1 MATIRDIAKMAGVSA
16 STVSRILNNDV
27 SLKTSLETKQKVI
40 ETAKKLNYKK
50 VVKQG
55 KAAFK
60 LGIVQWFSPE
70 QETKDS
76 YYFMIR
82 KGIEDFCIKNC
93 IQIVRAFKSDVNYME
108 QLENVDGLICIG
120 KFSYGEVNKLI
131 KVSKNIVFLD
141 MEVEEYSVTTF
152 SLDFK
157 KAVYDVM
164 EYLEARGH
172 KKIGFLGGKEF
183 VEQGVTFDDDRK
195 KYYLKYCNRHHLDG
209 SQYLKEG
216 MYSVE
221 SGYGMMSELIQEKNI
236 PTAVFAASDHIAI
249 GAMKAI
255 RENGLRIPEDI
266 SIIGFDDVDLCE
278 FTTPVLTTVHAPAY
292 DMGQYGVNFL
302 FASSNLTLST
312 PIKVKMSCEII
323 ERESCKTINS
333 NG

>member
-50 VVKQG
+50 TVKQS

-60 LGIVQWFSPE
+60 LGIIQWFSPE

-93 IQIVRAFKSDVNYME
+93 IQIIRAFKSDVNYME

-120 KFSYGEVNKLI
+120 KFSSTDIRKLMR
-131 KVSKNIVFLD
+131 VSGNIIFLD
-141 MEVEEYSVTTF
+141 MEIEEYSVTTF

-164 EYLEARGH
+164 EYLETRGH
-172 KKIGFLGGKEF
+172 KKIGFLGGREY
-183 VEQGVTFDDDRK
+183 VEQGVAFDDARK
-195 KYYLKYCNRHHLDG
+195 KYYLKYCDKHHLDG
-209 SQYLKEG
+209 NKYLKEG
-216 MYSVE
+216 AYSVE
-221 SGYGMMSELIQEKNI
+221 SGYEMMSELIQEKNI
-236 PTAVFAASDHIAI
+236 PTAIFAASDHIAI
-249 GAMKAI
+249 GAMKAAN
-255 RENGLRIPEDI
+255 ENGLKIPEDI

-278 FTTPVLTTVHAPAY
+278 FTTPALTTVHAPAY

-302 FASSNLTLST
+302 FAASNLTLST
-312 PIKVKMSCEII
+312 PIKVKISCEIV
-323 ERESCKTINS
+323 ERESCGTIKS
-333 NG
+333 

>member
-183 VEQGVTFDDDRK
+183 VEQGVKFDDDRK
-195 KYYLKYCNRHHLDG
+195 KYYLKYCNKHHLDG

-216 MYSVE
+216 IYSVE

-255 RENGLRIPEDI
+255 HENGLRIPEDI

-278 FTTPVLTTVHAPAY
+278 FTIPTLTTVHAPAY

>member
-1 MATIRDIAKMAGVSA
+1 M
-16 STVSRILNNDV
+16 
-27 SLKTSLETKQKVI
+27 
-40 ETAKKLNYKK
+40 
-50 VVKQG
+50 
-55 KAAFK
+55 
-60 LGIVQWFSPE
+60 
-70 QETKDS
+70 
-76 YYFMIR
+76 
-82 KGIEDFCIKNC
+82 
-93 IQIVRAFKSDVNYME
+93 
-108 QLENVDGLICIG
+108 
-120 KFSYGEVNKLI
+120 
-131 KVSKNIVFLD
+131 
-141 MEVEEYSVTTF
+141 EEYSVTTF

-164 EYLEARGH
+164 EYLETRGH

-221 SGYGMMSELIQEKNI
+221 SGYGMMSELIQEKNV

-255 RENGLRIPEDI
+255 HENGLRIPEDI

-278 FTTPVLTTVHAPAY
+278 FTTPALTTVHAPAY

-323 ERESCKTINS
+323 ERESCGIIK
-333 NG
+333 